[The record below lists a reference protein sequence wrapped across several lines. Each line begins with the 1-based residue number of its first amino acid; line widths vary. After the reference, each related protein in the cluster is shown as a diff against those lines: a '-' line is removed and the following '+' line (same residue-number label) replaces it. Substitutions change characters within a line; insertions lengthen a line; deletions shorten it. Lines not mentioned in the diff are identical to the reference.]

1 MRNVWLIADKNNGKQ
16 PVAFRVAEQD
26 AEGYTNALRGSGYVR
41 ITVARPTLEIDDVAG
56 TVNYPEGGE

>member
-1 MRNVWLIADKNNGKQ
+1 MRNVWLIADKNDGRQ
-16 PVAFRVAEQD
+16 PVACRVTEQD
-26 AEGYTNALRGSGYVR
+26 AEGYINALRGSGYVR

>member
-1 MRNVWLIADKNNGKQ
+1 MRNVWLIAGKNDGKQ
-16 PVAFRVAEQD
+16 PIAYRVTEQD
-26 AEGYTNALRGSGYVR
+26 AEGYTNALRGRGYVR